1 MYCGPYTF
9 WWNCVRI
16 SLDQYDEW
24 SHSSWKWSKANKTP
38 PFIDRI
44 ELYCSTFF
52 CCFHEL
58 QQQALTNNKKNSN
71 YCLAHTNCERNGKQP
86 KLTNDQQRLHFVFH
100 QLCSH
105 SNWMTSSLAKC
116 IGNERNHHTHTHVNR
131 EEFNWASTK
140 PELIRKHKHTHTY
153 TWTQAR
159 YGVCSVHVSHGHS
172 TPSRQNN
179 RMNVERTVR
188 ISYSK

>member
-1 MYCGPYTF
+1 MGHIHFGEIAYEFHWTSTMNDLIHHGNEAKQTKRLHLSIESNYNIALRFCFVFMNSNNRRWPTT
-9 WWNCVRI
+9 
-16 SLDQYDEW
+16 
-24 SHSSWKWSKANKTP
+24 KT
-38 PFIDRI
+38 
-44 ELYCSTFF
+44 
-52 CCFHEL
+52 
-58 QQQALTNNKKNSN
+58 NSN